1 VRRRGRKKSIPA
13 LLLYAGLYL
22 AMAYLWWL
30 SADGGYDSRF
40 WVSMANLASALMVF
54 SVILGDSRD
63 GLAGGWPGSGSTGHV
78 RYLWRSGYSR
88 RWSSALSPSP
98 FPSKGSTCCHGSSIV
113 PINGTK
119 ELLWT
124 NFA

>member
-1 VRRRGRKKSIPA
+1 MRRRGRKKSIPA

-54 SVILGDSRD
+54 SVILGRLPGWSRWWVAGLWID
-63 GLAGGWPGSGSTGHV
+63 GACAVSLAVWLQP
-78 RYLWRSGYSR
+78 
-88 RWSSALSPSP
+88 AL
-98 FPSKGSTCCHGSSIV
+98 V
-113 PINGTK
+113 
-119 ELLWT
+119 
-124 NFA
+124 